1 VPDPDFDRLRRSY
14 DELVDLHGWAALRT
28 PRNMTLALMG
38 RVGAVAAQLQFA
50 DDDGVAATPELR
62 AELADSLVYLIGL
75 TQALGFDVLDEA
87 VQRIE
92 TAVAEGRSS
101 APPA

>member
-1 VPDPDFDRLRRSY
+1 LQETSVPDLDRLRAAY
-14 DELVDLHGWAALRT
+14 DELAESHEWTPLRT
-28 PRNMTLALMG
+28 PRNMTLALTG

-50 DDDGVAATPELR
+50 DDDRVEATPELR
-62 AELADSLVYLIGL
+62 AELADCLVYLVGL

-92 TAVAEGRSS
+92 TAVAEGRTQ
-101 APPA
+101 A

>member
-1 VPDPDFDRLRRSY
+1 VNAPIGDRLARLRTAY
-14 DELVDLHGWAALRT
+14 DELVELHGWSGLRT
-28 PRNMTLALMG
+28 PRNMTLALTG

-50 DDDGVAATPELR
+50 ADDRAEATPELR
-62 AELADSLVYLIGL
+62 AELADCLVYLVGL

-92 TAVAEGRSS
+92 TAVAEGRTQ
-101 APPA
+101 A